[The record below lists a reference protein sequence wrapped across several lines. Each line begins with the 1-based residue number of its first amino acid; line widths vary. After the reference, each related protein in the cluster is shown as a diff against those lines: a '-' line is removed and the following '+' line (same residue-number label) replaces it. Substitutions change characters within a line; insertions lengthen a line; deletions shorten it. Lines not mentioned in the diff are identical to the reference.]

1 MEAASLPA
9 DTPLW
14 RRHLHP
20 DGYGYGW
27 LLALI
32 VVSLSFQLGAPDT
45 GWARLVTI
53 ILQSATVIGALSISH
68 AHRWLLR
75 AAAVAVTI
83 AILSSGGILI
93 GSGELSTDSSRVV
106 GFLLVLCT
114 PAAIVAGLVRQ
125 TRAAGAI
132 TIPTMFGVLCI
143 YLLIGM
149 AFAFAFGLIE
159 AFGDVPFF
167 QGGIDGTQPD
177 FLYFSFVTLTTTG
190 YGDLIA
196 ATDLGRSF
204 AITEALTGQ
213 IYLVTVVALIVSN
226 LGRRRRPQP
235 R

>member
-1 MEAASLPA
+1 MEAAFLPVDA
-9 DTPLW
+9 PLW
-14 RRHLHP
+14 KRHLHA
-20 DGYGYGW
+20 DGHGYGW

-32 VVSLSFQLGAPDT
+32 VVSLGFQLGAPDT

-53 ILQSATVIGALSISH
+53 ILQSATVIAALLISR
-68 AHRWLLR
+68 AHRWLVR
-75 AAAVAVTI
+75 AAIVAVTI

-93 GSGELSTDSSRVV
+93 GSGELSSDSSRVV

-132 TIPTMFGVLCI
+132 TIRTMFGVLCI

-149 AFAFAFGLIE
+149 GFAFAFGLIE

-167 QGGIDGTQPD
+167 QGSIDGTQPD

-226 LGRRRRPQP
+226 LGRQRRPEP